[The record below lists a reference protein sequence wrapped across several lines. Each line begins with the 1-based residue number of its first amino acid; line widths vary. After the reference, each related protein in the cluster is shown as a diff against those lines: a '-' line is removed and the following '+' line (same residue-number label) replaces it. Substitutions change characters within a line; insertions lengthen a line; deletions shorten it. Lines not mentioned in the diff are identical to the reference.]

1 MGKYKGFIMYVIY
14 FHYQSCHLSK
24 FIFDIFASMKNNY
37 PDKWSAKLK
46 QSYKRI
52 LFDVS
57 DKIDFASNDYL
68 GFAKNNKLKEII
80 LKNFDTFVFQGSTGS
95 RLMSGNKKWIEKI
108 EFTIA
113 QYHHTENAV
122 IYPSAYQANV
132 GLFSCIADRKD
143 VFLIDEHIHAS
154 VYDGIRQGFTHHFK
168 FKHND
173 FEHLKTLIDR
183 HYQGFETIYVVIEG
197 LYSMEGDIPDVN
209 NLLGVIDNPKVFLI
223 VDEAHS
229 FGVLG
234 QDKLGLFNS
243 KELAKK
249 CVARIIGYGKAL
261 GFSGAAIV
269 GSNVLKQYLINF
281 SRSFIYSTALPL
293 YHYQIIYYL
302 YQELIDNSQKEH
314 QQLQDNIQTYLQS
327 TKDDGRF
334 SHNNSPIQYFSLSNL
349 NCYQLQNQINHQS
362 FFAKVIVP
370 PTVPK
375 GLERIRI
382 SLHSFNTTEEIHH
395 LVNTLKNLNKE

>member
-1 MGKYKGFIMYVIY
+1 
-14 FHYQSCHLSK
+14 
-24 FIFDIFASMKNNY
+24 MKNNY
-37 PDKWSAKLK
+37 PDKWSAKLN
-46 QSYKRI
+46 QSYKRV

-95 RLMSGNKKWIEKI
+95 RLISGNKKWIEKI

-154 VYDGIRQGFTHHFK
+154 VYDGIRQGFAHHFK

-209 NLLGVIDNPKVFLI
+209 NLLRVIDNPKVFLI
-223 VDEAHS
+223 VDETHS
-229 FGVLG
+229 FGILG

-243 KELAKK
+243 KELATK

-281 SRSFIYSTALPL
+281 SRSFIYSTAMP
-293 YHYQIIYYL
+293 
-302 YQELIDNSQKEH
+302 
-314 QQLQDNIQTYLQS
+314 
-327 TKDDGRF
+327 F
-334 SHNNSPIQYFSLSNL
+334 
-349 NCYQLQNQINHQS
+349 
-362 FFAKVIVP
+362 
-370 PTVPK
+370 
-375 GLERIRI
+375 
-382 SLHSFNTTEEIHH
+382 
-395 LVNTLKNLNKE
+395 